1 MSIQAFS
8 SAKAELKDIGP
19 RTFQEDHFLRSLLHT
34 HTHNQVM
41 HLGTATTMASVRESL
56 CVPQLRAKVQKVI
69 KKCNVCKVLFTK
81 PTRVLSTSAFAEYRT

>member
-34 HTHNQVM
+34 HTQSGH
-41 HLGTATTMASVRESL
+41 ASWHCNYDGKCEREFVRTKVES
-56 CVPQLRAKVQKVI
+56 
-69 KKCNVCKVLFTK
+69 
-81 PTRVLSTSAFAEYRT
+81 